1 MCTNAPTRGT
11 TSRALAGLDYE
22 IPQLAQP
29 VFDQL
34 LAALATD
41 SDEESPLRVL
51 DVCCSSL

>member
-1 MCTNAPTRGT
+1 MCTTAPTRGT